1 MPSYIKENINLAKYT
16 TLGVG
21 GCARYFAEIATE
33 EELVG
38 AIEWVNAEG
47 LKIVVLGGG
56 SNVLIADG
64 GIDALVV
71 RMGIQG
77 IVSEARGGVEEYV
90 HACAG
95 ELWDDVVAT
104 ATEERILWGIEN
116 LSGIPGR
123 VGATPVQNI
132 NAYGASVSDVIVSVD
147 AYHSITGER
156 CTFEVSECH
165 FGYRDSFF
173 KTDEGSKYIIVRV
186 TLKLTKEQQA
196 NTVYRSASQSI
207 QRFIEN
213 EGITTPTPSD
223 VRRAVLSARKN
234 IGMLPGMLQSAG
246 SFFKNVIL
254 EKEEFTRLL
263 AIIDEK
269 YAEKAERLAPWHWAL
284 PDGREKVST
293 AFLMECTQYNKTDFK
308 GKTFNNTVGISPL
321 HTLSLINCG
330 GASSDDISAFVSE
343 IISEIQN
350 KFGVTIEPEVCNIP

>member
-1 MPSYIKENINLAKYT
+1 MPSYIKKDINLAKYT
-16 TLGVG
+16 TLCVG

-33 EELVG
+33 EELVT
-38 AIEWVNAEG
+38 AIEWANTEG

-56 SNVLIADG
+56 SNVLIGDEG
-64 GIDALVV
+64 VDALVV
-71 RMGIQG
+71 RMGILG

-104 ATEERILWGIEN
+104 ATEERILWGVEN

-123 VGATPVQNI
+123 VGAAPVQNI
-132 NAYGASVSDVIVSVD
+132 NAYGASVSDVVVSVD
-147 AYHSITGER
+147 AYHSITGEKR
-156 CTFEVSECH
+156 VFEVSECN

-173 KTDEGSKYIIVRV
+173 KTEAGSKYIIVRV
-186 TLKLTKEQQA
+186 TLKLTKEQQV

-207 QRFIEN
+207 QRFIES
-213 EGITTPTPSD
+213 EGIITPTPSD

-234 IGMLPGMLQSAG
+234 IGMLPGMLKSAG

-254 EKEEFTRLL
+254 ERDEFVRLM
-263 AIIDEK
+263 AIIEEC
-269 YAEKAERLAPWHWAL
+269 YAEKAEQLAPWHWAL

-293 AFLMECTQYNKTDFK
+293 AFLMECTQYNKTNFK
-308 GKTFNNTVGISPL
+308 GKTFNSTVGISPL

-330 GASSDDISAFVSE
+330 GASSGDISAFALE

-350 KFGVTIEPEVCNIP
+350 TFGVTIESEVCYLS